1 MLARMENGIK
11 ALLEGKKK
19 RKKQKYERQRNLKKK
34 EDYNMEKCRKKKYT
48 AMLARIEVKVLK
60 YCEKRKMKRNNKRES
75 YNEE

>member
-34 EDYNMEKCRKKKYT
+34 KRTTIWKNAERKST
-48 AMLARIEVKVLK
+48 PQCLQGLK
-60 YCEKRKMKRNNKRES
+60 
-75 YNEE
+75 